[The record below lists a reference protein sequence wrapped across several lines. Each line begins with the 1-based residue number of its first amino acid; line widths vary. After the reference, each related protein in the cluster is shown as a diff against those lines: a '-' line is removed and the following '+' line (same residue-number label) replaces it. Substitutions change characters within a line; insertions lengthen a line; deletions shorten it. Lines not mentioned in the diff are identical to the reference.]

1 MSSFGSF
8 FITIRRH
15 IGSPPQPLIGP
26 CLSLQMEYGRLWH
39 FSPFIDTTFTVLYC
53 SLAVRIHENEQCC
66 LLLGAHAWPTP
77 RVQLGEGNSAL
88 YTVHNHH
95 PDGLLCLY
103 HIPTARANTCH
114 ASLPLLL
121 KGTCLSSIVLYTLG
135 SLRDEARITKPE
147 FKVSIKIALGFS
159 NFWVRLN

>member
-1 MSSFGSF
+1 MDGCGNFLHSF
-8 FITIRRH
+8 
-15 IGSPPQPLIGP
+15 
-26 CLSLQMEYGRLWH
+26 
-39 FSPFIDTTFTVLYC
+39 DTTFTVLYC
-53 SLAVRIHENEQCC
+53 SPAVRIHENEQCW

-77 RVQLGEGNSAL
+77 RVQLGKGNSAL
-88 YTVHNHH
+88 YTLHNHH

-103 HIPTARANTCH
+103 HTPTARANTCH

-121 KGTCLSSIVLYTLG
+121 KGTCLSSFVLYTLG

-147 FKVSIKIALGFS
+147 LKVSIKIAFVFS